1 MPDPVR
7 VLVVDDDPVIRQL
20 ISMNLTLEGF
30 EVHTAADGQDALEV
44 AARVRPHVA
53 TVDVMMPVLDGVATA
68 AALRA
73 DPATA
78 ATKVCLVSA
87 RAQSA
92 ERRRLEASPGVDA
105 FITKPF
111 DPEDLIAVVRELA
124 AG

>member
-1 MPDPVR
+1 M
-7 VLVVDDDPVIRQL
+7 LVADDDPVIRQL
-20 ISMNLTLEGF
+20 ISINLTLEGF
-30 EVHTAADGQDALEV
+30 EVHTAQDGADALEV

-53 TVDVMMPVLDGVATA
+53 TVDVMMPVLDGIAVA

-87 RAQSA
+87 RAQTA

-105 FITKPF
+105 FVTKPF

-124 AG
+124 AR